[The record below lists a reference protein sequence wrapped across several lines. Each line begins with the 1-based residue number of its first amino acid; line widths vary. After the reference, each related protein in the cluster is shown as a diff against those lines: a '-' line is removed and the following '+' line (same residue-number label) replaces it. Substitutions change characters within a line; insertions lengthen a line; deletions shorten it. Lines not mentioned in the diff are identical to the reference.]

1 MHRKVD
7 QCPSLIAAAV
17 DRRATASTVARL
29 LSSQGKSSRAPAPAA
44 PLGLCFP
51 QAPQPS
57 AAAVPAFETI
67 TEALIA
73 SQQAAGTRPAAQ
85 SRCRALPAGVLRC
98 LGTTLPDSRG
108 NAVSRTPAADL
119 ARVKVQHPGW
129 VIRRRVVPGQAT
141 GYTAHRKFSRGG
153 FQSLHTVTLG
163 GLEQAL
169 FLAEKG
175 MLDEAG
181 GRRLQPRNHLAW

>member
-29 LSSQGKSSRAPAPAA
+29 LSSQGNSPMAPAPAA

-73 SQQAAGTRPAAQ
+73 SQQ
-85 SRCRALPAGVLRC
+85 
-98 LGTTLPDSRG
+98 
-108 NAVSRTPAADL
+108 
-119 ARVKVQHPGW
+119 
-129 VIRRRVVPGQAT
+129 
-141 GYTAHRKFSRGG
+141 
-153 FQSLHTVTLG
+153 
-163 GLEQAL
+163 
-169 FLAEKG
+169 
-175 MLDEAG
+175 
-181 GRRLQPRNHLAW
+181 GR